1 MSMRYKGG
9 VLSATEP
16 TTSSSSAIGVW
27 TLRQQMQ
34 AIGGSG
40 WPSPPAVPFNLTT
53 SVDGGV
59 NTYRTLGVDP
69 VYNYLYTCTTQDP
82 SSTMTRFTIA
92 SDGSLSATTSIP
104 TNTGSVPT
112 RQVTFQPPSSNQ
124 AIITGYAQPY
134 YALFSSRA
142 DMFGT
147 SSNVSLGSEFQSF
160 NPWACAYTSSTLMV
174 VSGTNIESVSP
185 YPTGEGIVV
194 VNLATNEIRGVAL
207 DNASG
212 AANTSGLAYDPGA
225 QRLYVGLGAN
235 TNNTGLINVYSVSN
249 PSDYATMSF
258 TYIEQINTGFGR
270 AIEAIGCSTNYLWY
284 GGNNYA
290 NIRRCARS

>member
-9 VLSATEP
+9 VLSATAATS
-16 TTSSSSAIGVW
+16 TTNAATGVW

-34 AIGGSG
+34 AQAASA
-40 WPSPPAVPFNLTT
+40 WPAPLLPPFNLTT
-53 SVDGGV
+53 SSDGGV

-69 VYNYLYTCTTQDP
+69 VYNQLYIAITQDP
-82 SSTMTRFTIA
+82 SAQITRFNIA
-92 SDGSLSATTSIP
+92 SDGTLSATTPLATS
-104 TNTGSVPT
+104 TGSVPV
-112 RQVTFQPPSSNQ
+112 RQITFQPPSSSQ

-142 DMFGT
+142 NMFGT
-147 SSNVSLGSEFQSF
+147 SSNVNLGSEFQSF
-160 NPWACAYTSSTLMV
+160 NPWACAYTSSTLMI
-174 VSGTNIESVSP
+174 VSGTSVDSVSP
-185 YPTGEGIVV
+185 FPTGEGIVV
-194 VNLATNEIRGVAL
+194 VNLATNAIRGVAL
-207 DNASG
+207 TNAS
-212 AANTSGLAYDPGA
+212 AYSLTSGMAYDPGS

-235 TNNTGLINVYSVSN
+235 TSNTGLINVYQVNN

-258 TYIEQINTGFGR
+258 TYIEQINTNFGV